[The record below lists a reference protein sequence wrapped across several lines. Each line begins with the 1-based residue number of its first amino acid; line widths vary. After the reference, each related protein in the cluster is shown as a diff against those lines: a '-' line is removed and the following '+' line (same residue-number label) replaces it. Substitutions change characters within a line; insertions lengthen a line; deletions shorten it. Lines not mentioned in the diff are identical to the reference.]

1 MGVDF
6 GFAHIGHSNTYDSCS
21 RRISHANTGQYRF
34 FIPRLSSL
42 ESGRTLLEKGGGGT
56 GVKEGETG
64 GGLLGREWWWMGC
77 DGVVKMSLGSCGSI
91 FFPVR
96 ATAAAGRAWVQ
107 SGKESGLLRGIQV
120 FRISSPSGRARGRA
134 VWALM
139 NPVIQA
145 PTVSIGRIMH
155 ILLGKNVI
163 IDWPPFSSR
172 YMIFLHIANQ
182 YCPEKSSEGFNSL
195 AID

>member
-1 MGVDF
+1 
-6 GFAHIGHSNTYDSCS
+6 
-21 RRISHANTGQYRF
+21 
-34 FIPRLSSL
+34 
-42 ESGRTLLEKGGGGT
+42 
-56 GVKEGETG
+56 
-64 GGLLGREWWWMGC
+64 MGC

-96 ATAAAGRAWVQ
+96 ATAAAGRACVQ

-145 PTVSIGRIMH
+145 PTLSIGRIMH